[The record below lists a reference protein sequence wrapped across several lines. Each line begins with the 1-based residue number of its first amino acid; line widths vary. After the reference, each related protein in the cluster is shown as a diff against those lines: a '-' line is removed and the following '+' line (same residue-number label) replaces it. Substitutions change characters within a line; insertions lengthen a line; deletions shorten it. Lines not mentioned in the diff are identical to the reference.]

1 MRAAWYERQGPA
13 RSVLQVGELPV
24 PEPGPGEV
32 RVRVVASGIHV
43 GDTGKRQGHW
53 GSTMAFPR
61 VVPHG
66 DGAGVVDAVGPGV
79 DEARTGERVWV
90 FLAQS
95 YRPGGTAA
103 EYTTVPA
110 EHAVPLPDDIPF
122 ERAAGLGIPGITGHR
137 AVFAGGPVAGR
148 NVLVTG
154 AVGAVGRAAVA
165 SALRGGATVV
175 AAVRSERQL
184 EQARALGAQHA
195 VLAGPGMAGRIADA
209 IGQERLDLAADV
221 AFDVNVR
228 EIHEALRYG
237 GEIATYAT
245 GDPEPQVPFW
255 PLGFKNVTVRFLSN
269 DDFPEEANQHAAR
282 DLTAAL
288 ADGTLHYPVRA
299 RYPLDRI
306 AEAHEDVEHGSGTT
320 RVILEL

>member
-24 PEPGPGEV
+24 PEPAPGEV
-32 RVRVVASGIHV
+32 RVRVAASGIHV

-66 DGAGVVDAVGPGV
+66 DGAGVVDAVG
-79 DEARTGERVWV
+79 
-90 FLAQS
+90 
-95 YRPGGTAA
+95 
-103 EYTTVPA
+103 
-110 EHAVPLPDDIPF
+110 
-122 ERAAGLGIPGITGHR
+122 
-137 AVFAGGPVAGR
+137 
-148 NVLVTG
+148 
-154 AVGAVGRAAVA
+154 RAAVA
-165 SALRGGATVV
+165 SALHGGATVV
-175 AAVRSERQL
+175 AAVRSEPQL

-195 VLAGPGMAGRIADA
+195 VLAGPGMADRIAQV
-209 IGQERLDLAADV
+209 IGRERLDLAADV
-221 AFDVNVR
+221 AFDANIG
-228 EIHEALRYG
+228 ELHEALRYS
-237 GEIATYAT
+237 GEIATYASV
-245 GDPEPQVPFW
+245 DPEPRVPFW

-306 AEAHEDVEHGSGTT
+306 AEAHEDVERGSGTT
-320 RVILEL
+320 RVILEP